1 MRTIFDQKL
10 LKLRVATGDFDRQ
23 AMIIAAGLA
32 QLSCLIKIYWLDPAD
47 ALSSAARAGIKV
59 RGVEAKDDFYAVAVF
74 DGEQGEHDRTYIVH
88 LRRGD
93 LGLDHNYCVL

>member
-1 MRTIFDQKL
+1 MRTIFDQRL
-10 LKLRVATGDFDRQ
+10 LKLRAATGDFDRQ
-23 AMIIAAGLA
+23 AMITAAGLEHM
-32 QLSCLIKIYWLDPAD
+32 SDSVRVYWLDPAD
-47 ALSSAARAGIKV
+47 AMSSAARAGIKV

-74 DGEQGEHDRTYIVH
+74 EGEHGEHDRAYIVH